1 MMQLSGALTFGNAR
15 ASWADFAPN
24 AAGAAS
30 IDVSGVTEIDSAGL
44 ALISALKRKAGA
56 ECRVVGVPPKFATL
70 AAAYGVEALF

>member
-1 MMQLSGALTFGNAR
+1 MMQLIGALTFANAR
-15 ASWADFAPN
+15 ASWADFAPD

-56 ECRVVGVPPKFATL
+56 QCRVVGVPPKFATL